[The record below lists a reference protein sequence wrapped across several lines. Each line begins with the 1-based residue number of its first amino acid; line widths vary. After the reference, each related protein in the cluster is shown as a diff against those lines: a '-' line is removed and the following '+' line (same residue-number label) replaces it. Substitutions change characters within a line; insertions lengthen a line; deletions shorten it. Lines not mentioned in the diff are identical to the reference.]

1 MYNRSLL
8 EVGVRSSSLPIKRR
22 SSPLRLK
29 PQICTTKMVFAHFQ
43 TGLVL
48 LSTLL
53 CVGCTLASD
62 DLIDSTGDA
71 QYTLEVM
78 KRLLTLEKRL
88 SASEKAEKELQR
100 RLDESEKKQT
110 ELQSKLAA
118 SESVVLE
125 LKRTSKATPQV
136 AFTAALGQDHI
147 GPFDQHTSLI
157 YQDVITNIG
166 GAYNSQTGVFT
177 APVNGVY
184 TFLIYFF
191 TWSRSESTLLHIFKN
206 TDHLVGSFVYK
217 STPEQPIRGESSS
230 NAVIV
235 QLQKYD
241 RVHVLLYSRS
251 KITNGVSKLSTFSG
265 TLLFSL
271 D

>member
-1 MYNRSLL
+1 M
-8 EVGVRSSSLPIKRR
+8 
-22 SSPLRLK
+22 
-29 PQICTTKMVFAHFQ
+29 M
-43 TGLVL
+43 
-48 LSTLL
+48 
-53 CVGCTLASD
+53 
-62 DLIDSTGDA
+62 
-71 QYTLEVM
+71 
-78 KRLLTLEKRL
+78 RLLTLEKRL

-110 ELQSKLAA
+110 ELQTKLAA

-125 LKRTSKATPQV
+125 LKRTSKPTPQV
-136 AFTAALGQDHI
+136 AFTASLGQDQT
-147 GPFDQHTSLI
+147 GPFDYHTTLI

-166 GAYNSQTGVFT
+166 GAYDSQTGVFT

-191 TWSRSESTLLHIFKN
+191 TWSRSESTSLRIFKN
-206 TDHLVGSFVYK
+206 TDELVGSFVYK

-230 NAVIV
+230 NAVTV

-241 RVHVLLYSRS
+241 KVFVLLHSGG
-251 KITNGVSKLSTFSG
+251 KIIDSVIKLSTFSG
-265 TLLFSL
+265 SLLFSL